1 MRRLLLFFF
10 IISCFQ
16 PVSSQSVIPLEKA
29 SAAPVMDGVLD
40 DPVWSS
46 VPTYS
51 GFITYTPQFGTAGS
65 FETISMITYDDENFY
80 IAFNCKDPEPDKIKA
95 TISARD
101 QIKTEDWVC
110 VNLDPFF
117 DQQSLVTL
125 YINPLGIQ
133 ADGRSSTSDEDM
145 GADYVFYS
153 KGTIN
158 AEGYQVEIRVPFKS
172 LRYQKKEPVRMGFI
186 LERRIQRLS
195 EQSTWPALNP
205 EQGMNFITQTKGFS
219 FTGIK
224 HYTLVE
230 VLPAFTYSR
239 KKTHENGSFGLTTNK
254 PSLSLTGK
262 VGLTSQLI
270 LDMTLNPDFSQVE
283 SDAGQIE
290 ENQRYAL
297 YYPEKRPFFQEGQEN
312 FEIAGVGENGFFQT
326 IFHTRQIVNPL
337 AGLKLSGKL
346 SPKSRIALL
355 YSLDDP
361 YEGTD
366 SAGTYSNFIIGRYH
380 QTIKNDTYIG
390 AITTVK
396 ERADG
401 FNRIAGFDG
410 RVRID
415 PSITLDFNLLG
426 SSTLV
431 KEAAASANDWMGT
444 VLVSKSSSKLNGSV
458 QLQHIGSEFVTESG
472 FLMRSGYDQ
481 LLSEFRYILY
491 PKSGFFRR
499 ITPNVFLMLNH
510 DLPSG
515 LWERDFALGMSLYG
529 KRATYLTFYLN
540 PCDEVYRNQR
550 FKTHAFHFNGYSQP
564 LQSLRAVSEYQFG
577 YQTRYVEN
585 PYTGFGNEGTLS
597 LIYQPIPK
605 FQSQLD
611 LTYSDFYKISGD
623 REFSYLIVRTRNTY
637 QINSK
642 LFVRAIVEYNS
653 FEKDLSFD
661 LLASF
666 TYIPGTVVH
675 IGYGSLFQR
684 TEWNGHEYQP
694 GSDYLETRRG
704 FFFKASYLWRN

>member
-1 MRRLLLFFF
+1 MVFLLCHPAAF
-10 IISCFQ
+10 
-16 PVSSQSVIPLEKA
+16 SQSVIPVEKA
-29 SAAPVMDGVLD
+29 TTAPIMDGLLD

-46 VPTYS
+46 VPRYS
-51 GFITYTPQFGTAGS
+51 DFTNYTPQFGIPAS
-65 FETISMITYDDENFY
+65 FRTISMITYDDENFY
-80 IAFNCKDPEPDKIKA
+80 VAFDCKDPEPDKIKA

-110 VNLDPFF
+110 INLDPFF

-133 ADGRSSTSDEDM
+133 ADGRSTASNEDM

-153 KGTIN
+153 QGTITS
-158 AEGYQVEIRVPFKS
+158 EGYQIEIRVPFKS

-195 EQSTWPALNP
+195 EQSTCPPLSP
-205 EQGMNFITQTKGFS
+205 EQGMNFLTQTQGFS

-239 KKTHENGSFGLTTNK
+239 RKTHENGAFSLTTNT

-262 VGLTSQLI
+262 LGLTSQLI
-270 LDMTLNPDFSQVE
+270 LDLTLNPDFSQVE

-297 YYPEKRPFFQEGQEN
+297 YYDEKRPFFQEGQEN
-312 FEIAGVGENGFFQT
+312 FEIAGGNENGFYQT
-326 IFHTRQIVNPL
+326 IFHTRQITNPL

-361 YEGTD
+361 FAGTD
-366 SAGTYSNFIIGRYH
+366 SAGSYSNFIIGRFH

-390 AITTVK
+390 AITTFK
-396 ERADG
+396 ERSDG
-401 FNRIAGFDG
+401 FNRVAGFDG

-415 PSITLDFNLLG
+415 PSITIDFNLLG
-426 SSTLV
+426 SSTQARETSV
-431 KEAAASANDWMGT
+431 AENDWMGT
-444 VLVSKSSSKLNGSV
+444 VVLSKNSSKLNGSA
-458 QLQHIGSEFVTESG
+458 QLQHIGHGFVTESG
-472 FLMRSGYDQ
+472 FLRRSGYDQ
-481 LLSEFRYILY
+481 FLSEFSYTLY
-491 PKSGFFRR
+491 RNSGFFRR
-499 ITPNVFLMLNH
+499 VSPNIFLMLNH

-515 LWERDFALGMSLYG
+515 LWERDLGLGLSMIGERSTSLS
-529 KRATYLTFYLN
+529 FYLN
-540 PCDEVYRNQR
+540 PCDEVYLNQR
-550 FKTHAFHFNGYSQP
+550 FKTHAVFLNGYSQVAK
-564 LQSLRAVSEYQFG
+564 SLRIVTQLKFG

-585 PYTGFGNEGTLS
+585 PYTGLGSRGSLS
-597 LIYQPIPK
+597 LIYQPAQK

-611 LTYSDFYKISGD
+611 LTYSDFYQISGD
-623 REFSYLIVRTRNTY
+623 QEFSYLIIRTKNTF
-637 QINSK
+637 QINAK
-642 LFVRAIVEYNS
+642 LFIRAIVEYNS
-653 FEKDLSFD
+653 FEKDLSYD

-694 GSDYLETRRG
+694 GSEYLETRRG